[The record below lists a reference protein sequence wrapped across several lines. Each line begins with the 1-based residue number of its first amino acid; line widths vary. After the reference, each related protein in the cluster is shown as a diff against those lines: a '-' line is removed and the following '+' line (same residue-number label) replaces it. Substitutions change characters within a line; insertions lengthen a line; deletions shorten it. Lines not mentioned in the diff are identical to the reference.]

1 MASEYRQ
8 LLLSMGPTVWVDG
21 VDGTHLQETGNSP
34 VVKHANGSSY
44 ALNSG
49 TGPIVGGA
57 ASVVAGERSYCCLI
71 GGLKSAAVVP
81 GLTDLLTNGFSTV
94 AIVKPR
100 QWGSAW
106 DSFVRFGQAFINGE
120 IIFSRY
126 ASSNNLHIGWWNGTT
141 SGPFL
146 VTTNN
151 ALVVGKEQLV
161 VATWNPA
168 DGKARLY
175 MDGVKVAESAIAGP
189 ATNAN
194 RNIFAMGQNCGT
206 TELFDGYITLPAV
219 FLRPLTD
226 AEIAALAAKS
236 TVKAQHLSG
245 NLPLSPRMT
254 GGIGQVIGRTQ
265 FSGDIAFRA
274 TPDAAG
280 AWSTDIA
287 SIGVDLDFTG
297 IIGKGPG
304 QLAGIVP
311 NITSILGVPTSAE
324 IRVLYRPDGGGVADG
339 EVIASV
345 TSGVDGAWSVDNL
358 DPSLMVDVIC
368 RKDGYNDLVWSQ
380 ASPAEYPYSLG
391 LVGSFATST
400 NTFGL
405 TGSATIEPGGG
416 GLAPY
421 TLQVLGSPP
430 PGITFTLS
438 GLTITASGICV
449 IPGNY
454 SWTLKITDSHF
465 KTATLACSATGIASA
480 NPYWRYAKFAL
491 HMDGANGAT
500 SIVDDC
506 GNTWTRTGTVAA
518 LSTAQKKY
526 GTASLRE
533 TGIDSDF
540 SVPAG
545 SLGLGPNTK
554 FTLSGYAWIDDTAG
568 TNSGRHVIFA
578 QGGSTSDAGQ
588 VFNFVNGKLQ
598 MYRGASPGPSLT
610 VSGITTAAINTFH
623 HVELGFDG
631 AFFYMFLN
639 GNLEAKVADT
649 LGWNTFSQPYR
660 VGRLLVVN
668 YESFRAGISGYL
680 DDLVLLVG
688 ECQHTAAFTPP
699 TGPFVSPLS

>member
-8 LLLSMGPTVWVDG
+8 LLLSMGPTVWIDG
-21 VDGTHLQETGNSP
+21 VDGTHLQEAGNAP
-34 VVKHANGSSY
+34 VLKHSNGSTY

-57 ASVVAGERSYCCLI
+57 GSAVAGEKSYCCLI
-71 GGLKSAAVVP
+71 GGLKSAAGVP
-81 GLTDLLTNGFSTV
+81 GLTDLLTTGFSLV

-100 QWGSAW
+100 AW
-106 DSFVRFGQAFINGE
+106 SSSWDRIISFGQGFINGE

-126 ASSNNLHIGWWNGTT
+126 NGQNNLHIGWWNGTT

-146 VTTNN
+146 ATTNN
-151 ALVVGKEQLV
+151 GFILGKEQLV

-226 AEIAALAAKS
+226 AEITALAAKS
-236 TVKAQHLSG
+236 TVKGQHLSG
-245 NLPLSPRMT
+245 TLPLSPKVT
-254 GGIGQVIGRTQ
+254 SGVAQVIGRTQ
-265 FSGDIAFRA
+265 LSGDIAFRA

-280 AWSTDIA
+280 NWSADIA
-287 SIGVDLDFTG
+287 SIAVDLEFTG
-297 IIGKGPG
+297 AIGRGPG
-304 QLAGIVP
+304 QLAGILP
-311 NITSILGVPTSAE
+311 GITSILGVPTSAE
-324 IRVLYRPDGGGVADG
+324 VRAIYRPDAGTVADG
-339 EVIASV
+339 KVIASV
-345 TSGVDGAWSVDNL
+345 VSGVDGRWSIDNL
-358 DPSLMVDVIC
+358 DPSLVVDVVC
-368 RKDGYNDLVWSQ
+368 RKDGYNDLIWSKAHPQ
-380 ASPAEYPYSLG
+380 DYPYNLG
-391 LVGSFATST
+391 LVGAFSLNS

-405 TGSATIEPGGG
+405 TGSVTLETGGG

-421 TLQVLGSPP
+421 TLQVLGTPP
-430 PGITFTLS
+430 PGITFSLS
-438 GLTITASGICV
+438 GLSVVATGNCV
-449 IPGNY
+449 IPGDY
-454 SWTLKITDSHF
+454 TWTLKVTDSHY
-465 KTATLACSATGIASA
+465 KTASLVCSVTGMASA

-500 SIVDDC
+500 TLVDDC
-506 GNTWTRTGTVAA
+506 GNTWTRTGTAAA

-610 VSGITTAAINTFH
+610 VSGTTTAAINTFH

-631 AFFYMFLN
+631 TFFYMFLN

-668 YESFRAGISGYL
+668 YESFRAGINGYL